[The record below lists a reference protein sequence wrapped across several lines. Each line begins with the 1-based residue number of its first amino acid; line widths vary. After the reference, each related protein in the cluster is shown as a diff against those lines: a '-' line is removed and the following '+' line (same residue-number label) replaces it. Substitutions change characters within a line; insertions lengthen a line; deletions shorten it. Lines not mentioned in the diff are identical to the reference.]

1 MIPEFVALAAFVLM
15 TAAEWLHAQRV
26 RRIAPLAFGPRRKPA
41 LWARLAPAGRVL
53 AASALVWGLTTLFLL
68 PPKVNKIGTITESQ
82 YRDLLLV
89 LDVSPSMRLE
99 DAGPQGKQT
108 RRRRAADLMK
118 SFFERVPMEFY
129 RTSVIAV
136 YNGAKPV
143 VVRTTDP
150 EVVRNI
156 LDDLP
161 MQYAFQSG
169 PTDLF
174 SGLEEA
180 LKLARPWRPKGTTL
194 MIVSDGDTIP
204 PTGMPQ
210 LPASIGHALVVGIG
224 DTQTGRFIDGHLS
237 RQDASSLRQL
247 AVRLGGAYHN
257 GNEKHLSTDLI
268 RQVTWDDTQGTTDR
282 LTRREYALMACA
294 AGALV
299 LCTLP
304 LLLNLLGTSWRPGV
318 PFRNGNARLRFRAQ
332 WNGVRTK
339 PARREREAASG

>member
-1 MIPEFVALAAFVLM
+1 VTGLA
-15 TAAEWLHAQRV
+15 
-26 RRIAPLAFGPRRKPA
+26 
-41 LWARLAPAGRVL
+41 
-53 AASALVWGLTTLFLL
+53 WGLTTLFLL
-68 PPKVNKIGTITESQ
+68 PAKVHKVGTIAENE

-99 DAGPQGKQT
+99 DAGPQGKQS
-108 RRRRAADLMK
+108 RRRRAADILK
-118 SFFERVPMEFY
+118 SFFERVPMELY

-143 VVRTTDP
+143 VIRTTDP

-161 MQYAFQSG
+161 MQYAFPSG

-180 LKLARPWRPKGTTL
+180 IKMARPWRPKGTTL

-210 LPASIGHALVVGIG
+210 VPASIAHVLVVGIG
-224 DTQTGRFIDGHLS
+224 DTATGRFIDGHLS

-268 RQVTWDDTQGTTDR
+268 RQMTVADAHGALER
-282 LTRREYALMACA
+282 LTRREYALLACA
-294 AGALV
+294 TGALV
-299 LCTLP
+299 LSGLP
-304 LLLNLLGTSWRPGV
+304 LLLNLLGTAWRPGV
-318 PFRNGNARLRFRAQ
+318 PVPNRRTASRLRLRTRRQ
-332 WNGVRTK
+332 WRESSSSFS
-339 PARREREAASG
+339 EREAASG